1 MPPLQ
6 ADGLLKGDGITRDNV
21 ELARYSMMGCASLI
35 MTRLKFQRLGQS
47 FSWGLRGVPPSAP
60 HGSQAGAPTQEDRL
74 QEWNQVR
81 VV

>member
-35 MTRLKFQRLGQS
+35 MTLLKFQRLG
-47 FSWGLRGVPPSAP
+47 
-60 HGSQAGAPTQEDRL
+60 
-74 QEWNQVR
+74 
-81 VV
+81 

>member
-21 ELARYSMMGCASLI
+21 ELARCSMKGCASLI

-47 FSWGLRGVPPSAP
+47 LSRGLRGVSPSSP
-60 HGSQAGAPTQEDRL
+60 HGPQAGSETQEDRL
-74 QEWNQVR
+74 QEWNQVL
-81 VV
+81 